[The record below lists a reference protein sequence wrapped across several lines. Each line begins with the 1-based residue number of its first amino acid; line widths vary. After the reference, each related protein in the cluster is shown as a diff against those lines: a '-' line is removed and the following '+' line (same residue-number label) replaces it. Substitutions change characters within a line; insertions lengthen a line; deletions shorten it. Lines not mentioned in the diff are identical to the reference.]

1 MTKVTRSAPRSL
13 LLPITAPARPTQQSN
28 VGVRTPPISIIYS
41 QNCTII
47 NGDQHNNASTV
58 ASDGNAKPPLT
69 KEDLVDV
76 VAAHHNATRKI
87 LKEAIQQ
94 RSDEIVPSAKRRKT
108 SSNNFTAPGERTSKE
123 MATPVDAAPGSSQK
137 RSSIRAT
144 SFKIVAKQKT
154 YVSHRG
160 DGDYE
165 RSEEGRIIYGLEEM
179 HGQLMDLG
187 MGCQGVKENDV
198 SRAVLAILERED
210 GSKRI
215 YKFGRQKVDDGKND
229 ADGASS
235 SAVPYNFM
243 PKADSSS
250 QKRASPLLKKSIAA
264 DAVKEDAISSVPPA
278 SVGWGNTFALKLGEW
293 RCTTCRIKNLK
304 ETGTCLSCGNI
315 KESDG
320 GKDKAATSTPAIA
333 STMFFFDG
341 SKVDGKKDNKPVT
354 GGFTFTAHPS
364 TTEKKDDK
372 THPH

>member
-1 MTKVTRSAPRSL
+1 
-13 LLPITAPARPTQQSN
+13 
-28 VGVRTPPISIIYS
+28 
-41 QNCTII
+41 
-47 NGDQHNNASTV
+47 V

-69 KEDLVDV
+69 KEDVVDV
-76 VAAHHNATRKI
+76 VAAHHNATTQKI

-94 RSDEIVPSAKRRKT
+94 RSDEIVPSAKRRKI

-137 RSSIRAT
+137 RSPTIAT

-165 RSEEGRIIYGLEEM
+165 RSEEGRIIYGSEEM

-187 MGCQGVKENDV
+187 VGCEGVKENDIT
-198 SRAVLAILERED
+198 RAVRAILEKN
-210 GSKRI
+210 GSKRS

-320 GKDKAATSTPAIA
+320 GKDKAATSTPAVA

-364 TTEKKDDK
+364 TIEKKDDK